1 MSPQQQLTGRA
12 ETGRRG
18 VGLTRGS
25 VANAC
30 FLAVVRL
37 LAALCLAAL
46 AFVVLFVAIEALPTF
61 EEVSLS
67 DFLLSGEWMPVDYVG
82 ATSFGIANFVAGT
95 LAVSLLALLF
105 ATAVGVGAASFLAAA
120 ADGRV
125 RAALLPLVDLLAGV
139 PSVVFGFVGIEVVTP
154 AFRRAGV
161 STGSCVLAAA
171 LVLAAMIVP
180 FLVSSVTESLMEQSR
195 RYATSSDALGVS
207 RWHFLA
213 CVGIPASWRSIL
225 MALVLAAGRSMGETM
240 AVMMVIG
247 DANLFP
253 TLLGKGES
261 IAALI
266 ALEMGTAEVGSTHY
280 HALYAAGLV
289 LVVLVAL
296 VNLAVWALRRALVKG
311 GE

>member
-1 MSPQQQLTGRA
+1 MPARQQLTGARA
-12 ETGRRG
+12 TTGRWG
-18 VGLTRGS
+18 SGHSRGS

-30 FLAVVRL
+30 FLAVVRAL
-37 LAALCLAAL
+37 TALCLAAL
-46 AFVVLFVAIEALPTF
+46 VFVVLFVSIEALPTF
-61 EEVSLS
+61 DEVSLA
-67 DFLLSGEWMPVDYVG
+67 DFLLSGDWMPVDYVG

-95 LAVSLLALLF
+95 LAVSLLALLL
-105 ATAVGVGAASFLAAA
+105 ATAAGVGAAAFLAA

-125 RAALLPLVDLLAGV
+125 RAALLPFVDLLAGV

-161 STGSCVLAAA
+161 SSGSCVLAAA
-171 LVLAAMIVP
+171 IVLATMVVP

-195 RYATSSDALGVS
+195 RFAASSDALGVS

-225 MALVLAAGRSMGETM
+225 MALVLAAGRAMGETM

-296 VNLAVWALRRALVKG
+296 VNLAVWALRRALLKG